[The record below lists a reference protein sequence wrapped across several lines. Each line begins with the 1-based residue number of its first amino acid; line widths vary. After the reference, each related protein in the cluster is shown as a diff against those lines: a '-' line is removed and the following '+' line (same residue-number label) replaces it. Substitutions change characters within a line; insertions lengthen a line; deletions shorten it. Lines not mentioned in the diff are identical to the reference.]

1 MTTSSGIIFATG
13 TPDKNVYAFNS
24 RSGLEIWSHKLPYAG
39 SAPPMS
45 YRFNGCQYVVIQ
57 ASGGKYVGYDPQKGD
72 ALVSFALNECL
83 SKP

>member
-1 MTTSSGIIFATG
+1 
-13 TPDKNVYAFNS
+13 
-24 RSGLEIWSHKLPYAG
+24 
-39 SAPPMS
+39 MS